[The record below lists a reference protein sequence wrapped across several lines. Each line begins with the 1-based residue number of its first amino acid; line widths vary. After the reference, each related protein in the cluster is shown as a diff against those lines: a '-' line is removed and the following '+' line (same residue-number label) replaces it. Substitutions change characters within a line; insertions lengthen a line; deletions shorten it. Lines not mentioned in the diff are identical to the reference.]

1 MKKAYTSPKIAL
13 DLVTDV
19 ITTSIEVETEKIP
32 FNISGTA
39 PSSIGYNT
47 YVNPDN
53 FELDN

>member
-1 MKKAYTSPKIAL
+1 MKKTYDSPKLEL
-13 DLVTDV
+13 DLVMDV
-19 ITTSIEVETEKIP
+19 IKTSAEVETEKIP